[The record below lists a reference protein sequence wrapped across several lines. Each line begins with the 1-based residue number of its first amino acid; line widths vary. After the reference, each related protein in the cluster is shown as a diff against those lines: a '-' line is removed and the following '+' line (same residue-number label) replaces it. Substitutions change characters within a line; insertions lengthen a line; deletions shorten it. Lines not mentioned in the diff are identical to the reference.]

1 MNLRKLSLWKRS
13 QTKLL
18 QAVVICVVAVKTN
31 YLHNL
36 APTVHPTKSVTPTLF
51 IYTMAF
57 HLRAVFEIIYRFTY
71 NIADAIDNRLTL
83 IRLSPCIHLVWA

>member
-18 QAVVICVVAVKTN
+18 QAVVIYVVAVKTN

-36 APTVHPTKSVTPTLF
+36 APTFHPTKSVTPTLF

-57 HLRAVFEIIYRFTY
+57 HLRAVFENYIQIY
-71 NIADAIDNRLTL
+71 I
-83 IRLSPCIHLVWA
+83 